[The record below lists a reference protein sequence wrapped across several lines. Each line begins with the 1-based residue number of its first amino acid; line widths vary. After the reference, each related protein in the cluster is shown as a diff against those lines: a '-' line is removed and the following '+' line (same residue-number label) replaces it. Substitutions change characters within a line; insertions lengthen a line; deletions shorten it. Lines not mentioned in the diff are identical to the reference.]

1 MAIPQYQDFM
11 TPVLTAFQDNKPKN
25 HSEVER
31 IVVPQLHLTKED
43 CAQLLPS
50 GTQTI
55 VRNRLSWA
63 IYYMY
68 RAGLLQQQKRGIYI
82 ITKEGKKHCKV
93 EKLLTIPF

>member
-68 RAGLLQQQKRGIYI
+68 RAGLLQQKREAY
-82 ITKEGKKHCKV
+82 TLLQRKAKKHCKV

>member
-50 GTQTI
+50 
-55 VRNRLSWA
+55 
-63 IYYMY
+63 
-68 RAGLLQQQKRGIYI
+68 
-82 ITKEGKKHCKV
+82 
-93 EKLLTIPF
+93 